1 MTMQYEIKFC
11 VSCYLPDA
19 LRLTDALLEKH
30 VHDKGFA
37 LKLLPG
43 ESGQFDVRRD
53 DQVVYSKAETKRL
66 PTAGEIEPDL
76 QAPARI
82 ELEPAAAKRCC

>member
-1 MTMQYEIKFC
+1 MQYEIEFC

-19 LRLTDALLEKH
+19 LSLTDALLEKH
-30 VHDKGFA
+30 VHDEGFA
-37 LKLLPG
+37 LKLVPG
-43 ESGQFDVRRD
+43 ASGQFDVRRD
-53 DQVVYSKAETKRL
+53 DRVVYSKEETKRL
-66 PTAGEIEPDL
+66 PTAREIEPDL